1 MTKLQYGQVKLHVIF
16 IVCVEIAASSTH
28 VSISDTVKHFLE
40 QVFKMHQSIFVLI
53 SGKVLSLLMTV
64 GLSDLEHVRT

>member
-1 MTKLQYGQVKLHVIF
+1 MLFLLPVLKLQPVVLMLSV
-16 IVCVEIAASSTH
+16 
-28 VSISDTVKHFLE
+28 SDTVKHFLK
-40 QVFKMHQSIFVLI
+40 QVFEMHQSIFVLI